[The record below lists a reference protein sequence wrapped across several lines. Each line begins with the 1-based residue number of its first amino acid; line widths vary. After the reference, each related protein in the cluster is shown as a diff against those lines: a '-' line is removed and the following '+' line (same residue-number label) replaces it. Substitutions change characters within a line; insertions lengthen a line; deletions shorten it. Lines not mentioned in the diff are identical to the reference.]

1 MSSEPSEAHDRRGQ
15 DEAKKPNV
23 DGPPDVSARG
33 EVVPLEALR
42 RNDLERGGGK
52 GANLGELL
60 AAGMLVPPGFCVTT
74 AAYRNTLAA
83 AGLDAA
89 IDEAL
94 RNVRA
99 EDPTS
104 YEAASAHITA
114 LFENL
119 PLPNGLAE
127 AILTAYQALGA
138 PPAAVRSSATTEDLP
153 GASFAGQQ
161 VTSLNVR
168 GKDELLDAVRRCWG
182 SLWST
187 RAIAYRQRQ
196 GFRHDQVAIAVVVQ
210 WLVTAEVSGILFT
223 ANPVTGARD
232 EIVINA
238 ALGLGEAVVGGLT
251 TPDSFTLDRT
261 TLAVRERQT
270 GRQEVATVLA
280 ERGTTE
286 RPLGPER
293 GAQSTLDDARLA
305 RLAEIGLSI
314 EHHFDAPQDVEWA
327 YADDRFWVL
336 QTRPITNLP
345 PPPLGDVR
353 WEPPFPGSAWWRRQV
368 VENLPEPLS
377 PLFDELYVREGL
389 ELSID
394 AFMAF
399 FRITYLRL
407 EDVADRPFFITVNG
421 YAYSRANYNLR
432 WGAIPKF
439 LRVMIDEFRILFREA
454 PTYWREQALPTYL
467 ATIERWKAMDLADA
481 PDKQLLAGVRELTL
495 EDARYWF
502 ACALMIADAKI
513 TDALLGRFLAL
524 AAPGRNLTSGTF
536 LRGFPSPTVD
546 AETELEGLAE
556 QIRASDELQALVAS
570 TPAARL
576 PEVMRGTP
584 AGQAWMAAFARYL
597 DRYGHQIYNLDFV
610 VPTQIDDPLPVLLS
624 LKEMAQRPGSDP
636 RARQQALVA
645 GRDARV
651 EEAAQSFDPLRRR
664 LFRILLGWAQRF
676 GPYREQALFFMG
688 AGWPTLRRLALE
700 LGRRLVE
707 SGSLL
712 AEEDV
717 FFLETS
723 ELREAIAARETGR
736 ANPDLARLARER
748 SELREA
754 RKRLHPPPVVPP
766 GHKLRFGP
774 FDMSAWETQ
783 RHNESVGTILRGFA
797 VSPGRVAAPASV
809 IRSPADFSE
818 MEPDTILVCPTTTP
832 AWTPLFS
839 QARGLVT
846 DVGGVLAHG
855 SIVAREF
862 GIPAVLGTGQ
872 ASQRI
877 LHGQRI
883 TVDGNRGLVFLEPDN
898 AS

>member
-15 DEAKKPNV
+15 EEAKKPNV

-52 GANLGELL
+52 SANLGELL

-196 GFRHDQVAIAVVVQ
+196 GFRHDQVGIAVVVQ

-270 GRQEVATVLA
+270 GLQEVQTVLA
-280 ERGTTE
+280 EHGTTE
-286 RPLGPER
+286 RPLDPER
-293 GAQSTLDDARLA
+293 AAQPSLNDAQLA
-305 RLAEIGLSI
+305 RLAQIGIDI
-314 EHHFDAPQDVEWA
+314 EHHFGSPQDIEWA
-327 YADDRFWVL
+327 YTPDGRFWVL
-336 QTRPITNLP
+336 QARPITNLP
-345 PPPLGDVR
+345 PAPLKDVR
-353 WEPPFPGSAWWRRQV
+353 WEPPFPDSAWWRRQV

-377 PLFDELYVREGL
+377 PLFEELYLREGL

-394 AFMAF
+394 ALMAF
-399 FRITYLRL
+399 F
-407 EDVADRPFFITVNG
+407 
-421 YAYSRANYNLR
+421 
-432 WGAIPKF
+432 
-439 LRVMIDEFRILFREA
+439 
-454 PTYWREQALPTYL
+454 
-467 ATIERWKAMDLADA
+467 
-481 PDKQLLAGVRELTL
+481 
-495 EDARYWF
+495 
-502 ACALMIADAKI
+502 
-513 TDALLGRFLAL
+513 
-524 AAPGRNLTSGTF
+524 
-536 LRGFPSPTVD
+536 
-546 AETELEGLAE
+546 
-556 QIRASDELQALVAS
+556 
-570 TPAARL
+570 
-576 PEVMRGTP
+576 
-584 AGQAWMAAFARYL
+584 
-597 DRYGHQIYNLDFV
+597 
-610 VPTQIDDPLPVLLS
+610 
-624 LKEMAQRPGSDP
+624 
-636 RARQQALVA
+636 
-645 GRDARV
+645 
-651 EEAAQSFDPLRRR
+651 
-664 LFRILLGWAQRF
+664 
-676 GPYREQALFFMG
+676 
-688 AGWPTLRRLALE
+688 
-700 LGRRLVE
+700 
-707 SGSLL
+707 
-712 AEEDV
+712 
-717 FFLETS
+717 
-723 ELREAIAARETGR
+723 
-736 ANPDLARLARER
+736 
-748 SELREA
+748 
-754 RKRLHPPPVVPP
+754 
-766 GHKLRFGP
+766 
-774 FDMSAWETQ
+774 
-783 RHNESVGTILRGFA
+783 
-797 VSPGRVAAPASV
+797 
-809 IRSPADFSE
+809 
-818 MEPDTILVCPTTTP
+818 
-832 AWTPLFS
+832 
-839 QARGLVT
+839 
-846 DVGGVLAHG
+846 
-855 SIVAREF
+855 
-862 GIPAVLGTGQ
+862 
-872 ASQRI
+872 
-877 LHGQRI
+877 
-883 TVDGNRGLVFLEPDN
+883 
-898 AS
+898 